1 MAGYTVIALS
11 LDQQRNASHAIVAVS
26 VTDST
31 GQPVNNLD
39 RSSFVARDI
48 TTGASIAISELHST
62 GVRGFYRLSLQT
74 QSGGNAKE
82 FIVAL
87 VVAGRH
93 QEAGRIPQ
101 PVNEGQTIVKVR
113 MVEG

>member
-1 MAGYTVIALS
+1 MAGYTVMALS
-11 LDQQRNASHAIVAVS
+11 LDQQRNASHSLVAVS

-31 GQPVNNLD
+31 GQPVANLD
-39 RSSFVARDI
+39 RSSFTALDI
-48 TTGASIAISELHST
+48 TTGASIAISELQSA

-74 QSGGNAKE
+74 ESGGNARE

-101 PVNEGQTIVKVR
+101 LLNEGQTLVKMR
-113 MVEG
+113 MV